1 MIYDEGVKLDA
12 MMSRVA
18 SVSLTKTSMPSR
30 HNIGCMAS
38 PPRTIRLPSIG
49 LPSITVTLVLDQRS
63 TPCCVEY
70 APQDITPE
78 DITQAN
84 ICNIFAFKFS
94 SLLFIVYF
102 CNICCFCDYLFI
114 LWLFYYVF
122 ISFCDNLFIN
132 YFIFCYLINWF
143 II

>member
-1 MIYDEGVKLDA
+1 MMIYDEGAKLDA

-38 PPRTIRLPSIG
+38 PPRPIQLPSIG

-63 TPCCVEY
+63 PPCCVEY
-70 APQDITPE
+70 APQDIT
-78 DITQAN
+78 QAN
-84 ICNIFAFKFS
+84 ICNPFASQFS

-102 CNICCFCDYLFI
+102 CNISCFCDYLII

>member
-1 MIYDEGVKLDA
+1 MMIYDEGAKLDA

-30 HNIGCMAS
+30 HNIGCMAA
-38 PPRTIRLPSIG
+38 PPRPIQLPSIG

-63 TPCCVEY
+63 PPCCVEY
-70 APQDITPE
+70 APQ

-84 ICNIFAFKFS
+84 ICNIFAFQFS

-102 CNICCFCDYLFI
+102 CNISCFCDYLFI

-122 ISFCDNLFIN
+122 ISFCDYLFIH
-132 YFIFCYLINWF
+132 YFIICFRYLIN
-143 II
+143 